1 MRVLPFF
8 ALLLVFASCDIIE
21 APYLD
26 NPIAQIP
33 ADEQCVLLSE
43 QTEPFTGTIV
53 RKVMVE
59 EMTGHQCGNCP
70 EVGELI
76 HSLKVNDFAGRMI
89 VMSIHA
95 GALSNPKSTGEKF
108 NTDFRT
114 QEGTELYNALNP
126 FDVVPLGLV
135 DRKDKIVG
143 GGAYRTKIQQA
154 LDQAPEAGIRVFNCY
169 QPDSARLT
177 TVIDLKYLVGATA
190 NDHLAVYLIED
201 NIVDWQ
207 KDYRLA
213 DSDIQQYT
221 HHDVLRGAINGVW
234 GEPVSDQAIAAD
246 ERFTKAYTFTLR
258 AGWLPENCKV
268 VAFLYDRT
276 TNVVRQVEEAPVVN

>member
-1 MRVLPFF
+1 MRVLPFL
-8 ALLLVFASCDIIE
+8 ALLLAFASCDIIE

-26 NPIAQIP
+26 NPVAQLP

-43 QTEPFTGTIV
+43 QAEPFTGTIV
-53 RKVMVE
+53 KKVMVE

-76 HSLKVNDFAGRMI
+76 HSLKANDFAGRMI

-114 QEGTELYNALNP
+114 AEGTELYNALNP

-135 DRKDKIVG
+135 DRKDRVVG
-143 GGAYRTKIQQA
+143 AGPYRTRIQQA
-154 LDQAPEAGIRVFNCY
+154 LDRAPEAGIRVFNCF

-201 NIVDWQ
+201 KIVDWQ

-213 DSDIQQYT
+213 DSDIPQYT

-246 ERFTKAYTFTLR
+246 ERFTKAYSFTLR
-258 AGWLPENCKV
+258 PGWKPENCKV
-268 VAFLYDRT
+268 VAFIYDRT